1 MEKTMKKCV
10 LALLMVL
17 GLTNLSEAQ
26 IRVTPQVLQ
35 LFSQLPASVQAC
47 IMNSPDVQQ
56 SQKDAVAKGEA
67 DQAAR
72 AAAPKP
78 VFTLNGKQISPR
90 LAMQLRQELGK
101 DAVTETLVAPVDAKP
116 VSPATPARPVR

>member
-1 MEKTMKKCV
+1 MEKTMKRLV
-10 LALLMVL
+10 FALLMVL
-17 GLTNLSEAQ
+17 GLANLGSAQ

-56 SQKDAVAKGEA
+56 SQKDAVTKGEA
-67 DQAAR
+67 VREAA

-78 VFTLNGKQISPR
+78 VFMLNGKQISPR

-101 DAVTETLVAPVDAKP
+101 DAVTETMVAPVDAKP
-116 VSPATPARPVR
+116 VTPATPARPVR